1 MNYVP
6 AGFQQNTASRAEAA
20 KYLGV
25 SVSTLARWGWKGD
38 GPAYYVI
45 GAKARYR
52 LSDLDKFIETKRQ
65 GQRVG

>member
-1 MNYVP
+1 MNNPP

-25 SVSTLARWGWKGD
+25 SVSTLARWGSNGD
-38 GPAYYVI
+38 GPNYYIV

-52 LSDLDKFIETKRQ
+52 ITELDEYIEQCKMHRA
-65 GQRVG
+65 V